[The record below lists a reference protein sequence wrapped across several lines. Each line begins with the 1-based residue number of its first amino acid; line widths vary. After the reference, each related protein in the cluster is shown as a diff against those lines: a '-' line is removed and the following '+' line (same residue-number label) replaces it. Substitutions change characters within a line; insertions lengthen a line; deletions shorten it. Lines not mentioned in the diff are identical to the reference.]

1 MLFDVM
7 TDKVEINQVDA
18 QSPNQLDKAND
29 IRAVSNSIVQSKPNG
44 SLASINL
51 FDDKQL
57 AAAEAFLTKVMRSE
71 KGGIKSVQDGLAILM
86 RAQDLNLPF
95 STCIEHIHV
104 INGKTG
110 IDIHIVKA
118 LLSKA
123 GCTWRCTKDY
133 QPLYEYTDG
142 INVYIDG
149 SFPEYVIRCDNQAD
163 AEEKAKADI
172 TNNKTDNIYV
182 YPVKWYQD
190 IQGNVYKDYQL
201 NQKQFGVA
209 INRQQIADISK
220 TGRIPVYRI
229 PNKPVD
235 FVTEYEITRK
245 VNGKDVVATGRFS
258 FSEATTAEMFEKDTY
273 KKYPRVLIGH
283 RAFTYAAREI
293 ASDILFGVMETSEL
307 KIVSGR
313 ELTDKDIQD
322 IEYSEI

>member
-1 MLFDVM
+1 MNEKEQ
-7 TDKVEINQVDA
+7 TNQVGA
-18 QSPNQLDKAND
+18 ESPAQLDNQKDVKSVAK
-29 IRAVSNSIVQSKPNG
+29 SIVQYNPKG
-44 SLASINL
+44 GLANINL
-51 FDDKQL
+51 FDEKQL
-57 AAAEAFLTKVMRSE
+57 AAAEAFLTKVMRSK
-71 KGGIKSVQDGLAILM
+71 KGGLDSVNDGLAILM

-123 GCTWRCTKDY
+123 GCTWRCIKDY

-142 INVYIDG
+142 INVYIDD
-149 SFPEYVIRCDNQAD
+149 SFPEYVVRCNSQAD

-172 TNNKTDNIYV
+172 ANNKTDNVYV

-201 NQKQFGVA
+201 NQKQFGIA
-209 INRQQIADISK
+209 INRQQIAEITK

-229 PNKPVD
+229 PTKAVD
-235 FVTEYEITRK
+235 YVTEYEITRNI
-245 VNGKDVVATGRFS
+245 NGKDVVATGRFS

-273 KKYPRVLIGH
+273 KKYPRILIGH

-293 ASDILFGVMETSEL
+293 ASDILFGVMSTDEL
-307 KIVSGR
+307 KIVCGK
-313 ELTDKDIQD
+313 ELSDKDIQD
-322 IEYSEI
+322 IEYMEI